1 MDFHP
6 TNLNFPIMIIPTTP
20 GGAGKNGINISLK
33 NAHKAFIYCIN
44 QKGADATQ
52 CTWTLAQSTGNAGS
66 ATGTGEKAMT
76 NTVPIWYSDSAAL
89 TNAMTAATAAKSY
102 QQAITQSVTQIV
114 VFEITPEACMDVAGG
129 FDCVT
134 VNTSDPA
141 AANYITAFAYIETRN
156 APMPTPFSD

>member
-1 MDFHP
+1 MDYHP
-6 TNLNFPIMIIPTTP
+6 LNLNFPIMIIPTTV

-33 NAHKAFIYCIN
+33 NAHKAYIVCIN

-76 NTVPIWYSDSAAL
+76 NVVPIYYTDSAAL
-89 TNAMTAATAAKSY
+89 SNTLTETTAAKSY
-102 QQAITQSVTQIV
+102 QQAATQSVTQIV
-114 VFEITPEACMDVAGG
+114 VFEIIPEEAMDIAGG

-141 AANYITAFAYIETRN
+141 AANMITAFAYLEPRY
-156 APMPTPFSD
+156 APLPTPFSD